1 MTTLTTELLDD
12 IVAAF
17 NEHDAEKVD
26 SFFHTEGE
34 LISASG
40 GNGRGTLTKG
50 RDAIREA
57 LKARFTAS
65 PDIQWMEGMSWIAAN
80 QAVTEFRVV
89 ATLPDGGKLDVLG
102 ATSGSF
108 PEIKFS
114 AKTPTTNSRSGGQAL
129 PTNEQTSYAL
139 WQPGSR
145 VEKNA
150 RVGGFSS
157 LARGLPA
164 VHDGV

>member
-1 MTTLTTELLDD
+1 MNPGIGMTTLTTELLDD

-17 NEHDAEKVD
+17 NEHDAEKVV

-102 ATSGSF
+102 CDVWEFSGDK
-108 PEIKFS
+108 IL
-114 AKTPTTNSRSGGQAL
+114 R
-129 PTNEQTSYAL
+129 
-139 WQPGSR
+139 
-145 VEKNA
+145 KNTYYKQ
-150 RVGGFSS
+150 
-157 LARGLPA
+157 
-164 VHDGV
+164 